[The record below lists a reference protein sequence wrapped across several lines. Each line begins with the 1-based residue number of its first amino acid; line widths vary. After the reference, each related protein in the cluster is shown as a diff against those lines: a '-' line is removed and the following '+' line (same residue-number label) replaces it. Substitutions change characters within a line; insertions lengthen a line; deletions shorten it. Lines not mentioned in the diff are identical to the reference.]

1 MPHILIGLVAHMLRF
16 SSFGDQQSVIQESL
30 ISGAI
35 NNKIKKLTP
44 ALGLCC
50 FKDISKVMCKK
61 KKKVTVGSV

>member
-1 MPHILIGLVAHMLRF
+1 MVLPHILIGLVSHTLRF

-44 ALGLCC
+44 ALGLVVLKIFQMSCA
-50 FKDISKVMCKK
+50 